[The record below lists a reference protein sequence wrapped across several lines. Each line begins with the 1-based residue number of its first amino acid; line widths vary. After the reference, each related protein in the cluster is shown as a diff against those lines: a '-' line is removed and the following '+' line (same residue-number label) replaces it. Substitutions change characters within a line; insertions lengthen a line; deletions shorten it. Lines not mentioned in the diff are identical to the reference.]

1 MNAKA
6 IGLTAIF
13 TALTIALSQFR
24 IPAPYPLGFTYK
36 LFQIPIVVAFL
47 FLGPRY
53 GVTIAFLN
61 MIAVEAI
68 SGSETAFI
76 GPPYALLITLTM
88 LLGVY
93 ISSKY
98 FARKTGSSEGI
109 FDAKPAALSTAIGVI
124 SRALI
129 LLPVDYVFL
138 STVWSIG
145 SGMSMAEANAYVIA
159 IMPGII
165 LFNITIPLY
174 VIPISYYVAKKLSK
188 SFKIGKQI
196 FS

>member
-6 IGLTAIF
+6 IGLIAIF

-24 IPAPYPLGFTYK
+24 IPTPYPPGFTYK

-61 MIAVEAI
+61 MIAIEAI
-68 SGSETAFI
+68 SGAETAFL
-76 GPPYALLITLTM
+76 GPLYALLITLTM

-98 FARKTGSSEGI
+98 FTHKTGSSEGN

-124 SRALI
+124 SRALL

-138 STVWSIG
+138 STVWSVA
-145 SGMSMAEANAYVIA
+145 SGMSITEANAYVIT

-165 LFNITIPLY
+165 LFNITVPLY
-174 VIPISYYVAKKLSK
+174 VIPVSYYITKKLSK
-188 SFKIGKQI
+188 SFKIGKQAI
-196 FS
+196 G

>member
-6 IGLTAIF
+6 VGLIAIF

-24 IPAPYPLGFTYK
+24 IPAPYPPGFTYK

-61 MIAVEAI
+61 MIAIEAI
-68 SGSETAFI
+68 SGAETAFL
-76 GPPYALLITLTM
+76 GPLYALLITLTM

-98 FARKTGSSEGI
+98 FTHKTGSSEGN

-124 SRALI
+124 SRALL

-138 STVWSIG
+138 STVWSVA
-145 SGMSMAEANAYVIA
+145 SGMSITEANAYVIT

-165 LFNITIPLY
+165 LFNITVPLY
-174 VIPISYYVAKKLSK
+174 VIPVSYYISKKLSK
-188 SFKIGKQI
+188 SFKIGKQAI
-196 FS
+196 G